1 MITKEEFLKNWD
13 VKITEE
19 GIMFPKDTC
28 FVFLA
33 SEYCNSLKLDIDNKE
48 RESIQNFGYWLE
60 GMFEVCD
67 GAKGRSNYNCQDKN
81 LGEINYVK

>member
-1 MITKEEFLKNWD
+1 LITKEEFLKNWD
-13 VKITEE
+13 AKITEE
-19 GIMFPKDTC
+19 GIMLPKDTC

-33 SEYCNSLKLDIDNKE
+33 SEYCNNLKLDIDNKE

-67 GAKGRSNYNCQDKN
+67 GAEGRSNYNCQDRT
-81 LGEINYVK
+81 